1 MFKVPTR
8 KQMRLIWAKVSAGK
22 PLPVEDM
29 SLAQV
34 MHNHPEY
41 ADLWPRIDKLSRKQI
56 ERDGGDPIL
65 HIALHQAIEK
75 QISDQDPQE
84 TSEAIKAFMRQGLSR
99 HEAIHR
105 VLLVLA
111 DEAWNV
117 LAKDK
122 PFDQVRYVRK
132 LRKLA
137 EEPNTPKLEKAPRA
151 AQSRASKGK
160 ST

>member
-1 MFKVPTR
+1 MPTIYKMFKVPTR
-8 KQMRLIWAKVSAGK
+8 KQMREIWAKVSAGK
-22 PLPVEDM
+22 PLAVEDL
-29 SLAQV
+29 SLARV

-65 HIALHQAIEK
+65 HVTLHQTIER
-75 QISDQDPQE
+75 QIADQDPKE
-84 TSEAIKAFMRQGLSR
+84 TSEAVKAFMRQGLSR

-111 DEAWNV
+111 GEVWNV
-117 LAKDK
+117 LTKDQ
-122 PFDQVRYVRK
+122 PFNKARYVRK

-137 EEPNTPKLEKAPRA
+137 EGPGTPKPEKTPRSA
-151 AQSRASKGK
+151 RS
-160 ST
+160 